1 MKLKLTFIALFIS
14 VISYAQVVVTSS
26 ASFATALANA
36 ETQNI
41 TSINL
46 NGLTVQGNFVFPKAL
61 GSSTGMIEIY
71 NGTIDGSLKRLLP
84 TSQSEAVDGSSNWY
98 RFSANIH
105 DIQFKGSSGVGLQ
118 LNCMYSAI
126 VHNNMFRGLD
136 TGYVGIFMLNNDI
149 SNNRFTGCKSSS
161 LVMRSG
167 VGYWAGAGL
176 STSASNNP
184 RLIGNRIFNATGA
197 STGISLIACSGIN
210 IEDHISEGGTPNY
223 HIFIDGLNNTTSW
236 FRNLERIHIESR
248 ATITSIYI
256 AERQGFVHLADLFF
270 QYPSNMLEV
279 ASQAGA
285 ITVVWDR
292 IAYIPTA
299 STIKSTGNTVRWQ
312 FNSVYPNIN
321 VTNTTLWVGGNLPAV
336 LNFNKLDGTGK
347 VEETWVNGVKK

>member
-1 MKLKLTFIALFIS
+1 MKLKLTIIALFIS
-14 VISYAQVVVTSS
+14 VINYAQVVVTSS

-46 NGLTVQGNFVFPKAL
+46 NGQTVVGNFIFPKAL
-61 GSSTGMIEIY
+61 GSSTGNLEIY
-71 NGTIDGSLKRLLP
+71 NGTIEGSLKRVLP
-84 TSQSEAVDGSSNWY
+84 TSQSEAVDGANNWY

-105 DIQFKGSSGVGLQ
+105 DIQFKGSSGIGLQ

-126 VHNNMFRGLD
+126 VHNNIFRGVD
-136 TGYVGIFMLNNDI
+136 TGYVGIFMLNCDI
-149 SNNRFTGCKSSS
+149 SNNRFTGCKFSS
-161 LVMRSG
+161 LVMRTG
-167 VGYWAGAGL
+167 VGYWNGAGL

-184 RLIGNRIFNATGA
+184 RLIGNRVFNATGA
-197 STGISLIACSGIN
+197 KTGISLIACSGIN
-210 IEDHISEGGTPNY
+210 IEDHISEGGTPDY

-248 ATITSIYI
+248 CNITAIYI
-256 AERQGFVHLADLFF
+256 AERQGFVRLADLFF
-270 QYPSNMLEV
+270 QYPSNMVEV
-279 ASQAGA
+279 VSQAGA

-299 STIKSTGNTVRWQ
+299 STIKSTGNTVRWV
-312 FNSVYPNIN
+312 FNDVYPNITT
-321 VTNTTLWVGGNLPAV
+321 TNTALWVGAKLPAV

-347 VEETWVNGVKK
+347 VEETWLNGVKK

>member
-1 MKLKLTFIALFIS
+1 MKLKLTIIALFIS
-14 VISYAQVVVTSS
+14 VLSYAQVVVTSS

-61 GSSTGMIEIY
+61 GSSTGNLEIY
-71 NGTIDGSLKRLLP
+71 NGTIDGSLKRVLP
-84 TSQSEAVDGSSNWY
+84 TSQSEAVDGANNWY

-105 DIQFKGSSGVGLQ
+105 DIQFKGPSGVALQ

-126 VHNNMFRGLD
+126 VHNNIFRGVD
-136 TGYVGIFMLNNDI
+136 TGYVGIFMLNCDI
-149 SNNRFTGCKSSS
+149 SNNRFTGCKLSS

-167 VGYWAGAGL
+167 VGYWNGAGL

-197 STGISLIACSGIN
+197 KTGISLIACSGIN
-210 IEDHISEGGTPNY
+210 IEDHISEGGIPDY

-236 FRNLERIHIESR
+236 FRNLERIHIESK
-248 ATITSIYI
+248 ANITSIYI

-270 QYPSNMLEV
+270 QYPSNMVEV

-292 IAYIPTA
+292 IAYIPAA
-299 STIKSTGNTVRWQ
+299 STIKSTGSTVRWV
-312 FNSVYPNIN
+312 FNDVYPNIN
-321 VTNTTLWVGGNLPAV
+321 VANTALWVDAKLPVV
-336 LNFNKLDGTGK
+336 LNFNKLDNTGK